1 MMLDQYLTDLEN
13 RLDSNQ
19 EEMLRQAWIDF
30 ADGKV
35 EATGQPF
42 CPPQRI
48 PSAPSLTWPEININ
62 DALADEDLM
71 VLSQFKMCSDQLA
84 SGSGLLLSVRA
95 NYGVG
100 IVPSFFG
107 AEPFI
112 MPREMNC
119 LPNVKPLAGGLTA
132 LEKLAADPI
141 PDLDRGYGP
150 HIFSIARRYVE
161 IRQTYPKIGR
171 YIRVDH
177 PDGQGPFDVTE
188 LLWGSDIFYSL
199 YDDPDLV
206 HAVLRKITTFYR
218 MFMDRWFQVMPV
230 PDAYH
235 AYFGRLHR
243 GKITIRDDSAM
254 NLSPEL
260 CRTFVHPYDAELL
273 AHFGGGAIHFCGRG
287 DHYIA
292 DMVQSAHLAA
302 IDLSQPHLNDMDQIL
317 SQTID
322 RGINLHTSQ
331 TDSLRAIDL
340 TRHAAHRL
348 SV

>member
-35 EATGQPF
+35 EATGQHF

-150 HIFSIARRYVE
+150 HIFSIARR
-161 IRQTYPKIGR
+161 
-171 YIRVDH
+171 
-177 PDGQGPFDVTE
+177 
-188 LLWGSDIFYSL
+188 
-199 YDDPDLV
+199 
-206 HAVLRKITTFYR
+206 
-218 MFMDRWFQVMPV
+218 
-230 PDAYH
+230 
-235 AYFGRLHR
+235 
-243 GKITIRDDSAM
+243 
-254 NLSPEL
+254 
-260 CRTFVHPYDAELL
+260 
-273 AHFGGGAIHFCGRG
+273 
-287 DHYIA
+287 
-292 DMVQSAHLAA
+292 
-302 IDLSQPHLNDMDQIL
+302 
-317 SQTID
+317 
-322 RGINLHTSQ
+322 
-331 TDSLRAIDL
+331 
-340 TRHAAHRL
+340 
-348 SV
+348 